1 MNSDL
6 KFVPIRLDDCNPP
19 AILKDLLCIDLY
31 AIGID
36 EAISQMKA
44 VVNRGNNYKPLE
56 DKDNLICYMHVIS
69 EYEIEFE
76 IRATMFSVQSADF
89 AFVCNNSFD
98 DFEVVP
104 VSEQLVYTRGL
115 EIFKDYPNG

>member
-1 MNSDL
+1 
-6 KFVPIRLDDCNPP
+6 
-19 AILKDLLCIDLY
+19 
-31 AIGID
+31 
-36 EAISQMKA
+36 MKA
-44 VVNRGNNYKPLE
+44 VVNRENNYKPLE

-76 IRATMFSVQSADF
+76 IRVTMFSVQSADF